1 MNEEYF
7 REQRANLVREFWF
20 LKSKRCYLAAK
31 ARIRAIARLDL
42 EYKGIPIEKTYEKF
56 GYDKIK
62 SKE

>member
-31 ARIRAIARLDL
+31 ARVRAIAKLDFK
-42 EYKGIPIEKTYEKF
+42 YDGTPIEATYEKF
-56 GYDKIK
+56 NYDKIK